1 MNNKKGLACLK
12 LERINKSI
20 NANEDDITVR
30 HATFSILDFSESGNH
45 QIVTEDECLK
55 SLSSLINKPLL
66 CQYIPTDDYNEP
78 NDDFGSHGTEIGV
91 DRYGEEYI
99 KTSTHAIGTCT
110 NAYIGNVT
118 NDYGEEVKCL
128 LADYVLWADRFPNEV
143 ELIMDFY
150 ENNQSLYSSCEYYY
164 TDYSINENGVECP
177 QNITWSGHCILGSRS
192 NKVEP
197 AYKTSKLCS
206 FNQKWNKAINSLK
219 SNNKLEQNKINT
231 KKEEINTME
240 NIFLNALKS
249 NNQLSFGDIRDK
261 LFDNLA
267 ELMNAK
273 EYNSMWISQYGIYDD
288 FFIYET
294 FEEDKYVTYKVP
306 YTKNEDDTLTINIE
320 EKEKVEGQYTYV
332 SVNELEN
339 LKKSNNEKT
348 ELQSTLESKEEE
360 IKSANEKIEELNE
373 EIKSLN
379 EKVTEKSTNAK
390 ENMDKFNELAE
401 KLVSLN
407 AQIEILKPLADKYN
421 EEQYNKAL
429 NEAKENYKE
438 KFKKANALEVFEEES
453 TQELIEK
460 SINSDETI
468 SKEAK
473 YSLNS
478 LIVDNIKPFEK
489 VINEDEVKLGE
500 SKLSI
505 NEITKTEDKENLIP
519 TDEEKIYA
527 EEYGIN
533 Y

>member
-1 MNNKKGLACLK
+1 MNNKKGK
-12 LERINKSI
+12 LNISI
-20 NANEDDITVR
+20 NELNTVENDP
-30 HATFSILDFSESGNH
+30 TILKAKMIVFDFEVSGNR
-45 QIVTEDECLK
+45 QCITKEVAEEYMNTLIGKRICCKYISQEDNYGLDALGSHEK
-55 SLSSLINKPLL
+55 AETTDRNGEDVVYYMTDAIGFIENV
-66 CQYIPTDDYNEP
+66 YIDMYTNNNGEEKEAVFADAILW
-78 NDDFGSHGTEIGV
+78 NDDHYQDI
-91 DRYGEEYI
+91 I
-99 KTSTHAIGTCT
+99 
-110 NAYIGNVT
+110 N
-118 NDYGEEVKCL
+118 L
-128 LADYVLWADRFPNEV
+128 LNEW
-143 ELIMDFY
+143 LSKNITIHM
-150 ENNQSLYSSCEYYY
+150 SCEYLYSEY
-164 TDYSINENGVECP
+164 TVKNGIEYILNPLFVTHTLLNSEDRNECMEIAPSYECAKLLSINE
-177 QNITWSGHCILGSRS
+177 L
-192 NKVEP
+192 
-197 AYKTSKLCS
+197 
-206 FNQKWNKAINSLK
+206 QKYNKAINSLK
-219 SNNKLEQNKINT
+219 SNNELEQNKINT

-294 FEEDKYVTYKVP
+294 FEEDKYVTYKVS
-306 YTKNEDDTLTINIE
+306 YTTNEDDTVTINLE
-320 EKEKVEGQYTYV
+320 GKEKVEGQYTYV
-332 SVNELEN
+332 SVNELED

-348 ELQSTLESKEEE
+348 ELKSTLETKEAE
-360 IKSANEKIEELNE
+360 IKSANEKIEELNK

-438 KFKKANALEVFEEES
+438 KFKKANALEVFEEKS

-519 TDEEKIYA
+519 TDEINMFK
-527 EEYGIN
+527 EYGL
-533 Y
+533 

>member
-1 MNNKKGLACLK
+1 
-12 LERINKSI
+12 
-20 NANEDDITVR
+20 
-30 HATFSILDFSESGNH
+30 
-45 QIVTEDECLK
+45 
-55 SLSSLINKPLL
+55 
-66 CQYIPTDDYNEP
+66 
-78 NDDFGSHGTEIGV
+78 
-91 DRYGEEYI
+91 
-99 KTSTHAIGTCT
+99 
-110 NAYIGNVT
+110 
-118 NDYGEEVKCL
+118 
-128 LADYVLWADRFPNEV
+128 
-143 ELIMDFY
+143 
-150 ENNQSLYSSCEYYY
+150 
-164 TDYSINENGVECP
+164 
-177 QNITWSGHCILGSRS
+177 
-192 NKVEP
+192 
-197 AYKTSKLCS
+197 
-206 FNQKWNKAINSLK
+206 
-219 SNNKLEQNKINT
+219 
-231 KKEEINTME
+231 ME

-306 YTKNEDDTLTINIE
+306 YTKNEDDTLTINLE

>member
-1 MNNKKGLACLK
+1 MSDNKKGLACLK
-12 LERINKSI
+12 LEKINKSN
-20 NANEDDITVR
+20 NANENDITVK

-45 QIVTEDECLK
+45 QIVTEEECLK

-66 CQYIPTDDYNEP
+66 CQYIPTDNYEEL
-78 NDDFGSHGTEIGV
+78 NDDFGSHGDTIGI

-99 KTSTHAIGTCT
+99 KTTTHAIGTCI

-118 NDYGEEVKCL
+118 NDYGEKIKCL
-128 LADYVLWADRFPNEV
+128 LADYILWADRFPNEV

-150 ENNQSLYSSCEYYY
+150 NNNQPLYSSCEYYY
-164 TDYSINENGVECP
+164 SEYLVNEDGIECP
-177 QNITWSGHCILGSRS
+177 INITWSGHCILGSRS
-192 NKVEP
+192 NKIEP
-197 AYKTSKLCS
+197 AYKTSKLRS
-206 FNQKWNKAINSLK
+206 FNEKWNKAINSLK
-219 SNNKLEQNKINT
+219 SNNELEQNKNNI
-231 KKEEINTME
+231 KKEENNIMN
-240 NIFLNALKS
+240 NIFLDALKS

-261 LFDNLA
+261 LYGTL
-267 ELMNAK
+267 EEIMTAK
-273 EYNSMWISQYGIYDD
+273 EYNSIWISLYDTYD
-288 FFIYET
+288 NFFVYET
-294 FEEDKYVTYKVP
+294 YEEDKYVNYKVP
-306 YTKNEDDTLTINIE
+306 YVKNDDDTITINLD

-332 SVNELEN
+332 SVNELED
-339 LKKSNNEKT
+339 LRKSNNEKT
-348 ELQSTLESKEEE
+348 ELQSTLTSKEEE
-360 IKSANEKIEELNE
+360 IKSANEKIEKLNN

-379 EKVTEKSTNAK
+379 EKVAEKSTNAK

-407 AQIEILKPLADKYN
+407 AQIEILKPMADKYN

-438 KFKKANALEVFEEES
+438 KFKKANALEVFEEDS

-489 VINEDEVKLGE
+489 EINSDEVKLGE
-500 SKLSI
+500 SKISI
-505 NEITKTEDKENLIP
+505 NEVKKLEDNENLVP
-519 TDEEKIYA
+519 VSEEDMFK
-527 EEYGIN
+527 EYGL
-533 Y
+533 